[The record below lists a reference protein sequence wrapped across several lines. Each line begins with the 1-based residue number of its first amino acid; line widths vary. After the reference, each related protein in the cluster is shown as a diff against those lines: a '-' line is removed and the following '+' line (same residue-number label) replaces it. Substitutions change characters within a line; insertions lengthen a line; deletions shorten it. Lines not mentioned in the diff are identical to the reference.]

1 MIEIEYNFISWIM
14 FIKGIEKNHH
24 VLTVYDYDVQS
35 TYREKGGVQ
44 YFKTLKQMI
53 ISNGGSIVPN
63 DEYKKILD
71 MIEKYFILT
80 KQEYRIEIL
89 PKRFKLNESGL

>member
-1 MIEIEYNFISWIM
+1 MIEIEYNFISWVM

-24 VLTVYDYDVQS
+24 VLTVYDYDIQS
-35 TYREKGGVQ
+35 THSEKGGVQ
-44 YFKTLKQMI
+44 YFKTLQQMI

-63 DEYKKILD
+63 YEYKKILD
-71 MIEKYFILT
+71 MIKKYFILT